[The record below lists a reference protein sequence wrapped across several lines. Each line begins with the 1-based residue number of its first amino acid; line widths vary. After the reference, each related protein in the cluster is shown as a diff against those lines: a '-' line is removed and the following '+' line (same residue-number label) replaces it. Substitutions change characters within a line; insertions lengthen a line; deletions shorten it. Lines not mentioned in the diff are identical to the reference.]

1 MWDERYDT
9 EEYVYGTAPN
19 RFLAEWVHR
28 LPPGRILCLAEGEGR
43 NAVFLAGLGYRVT
56 AVDASAVGLAKA
68 RRLAHEKGLQIET
81 QVADLATYPI
91 AEQAWDGIVSIFC
104 HLPAA
109 VRRDLHQRVKAGL
122 RPGGVLILE
131 AYRPAQLAFGTGGPK
146 EASMMMSL
154 EDLEQELHPL
164 TFLHARELEREVI
177 EGKFHTGT
185 GAVVQLV
192 GRKD

>member
-1 MWDERYDT
+1 
-9 EEYVYGTAPN
+9 
-19 RFLAEWVHR
+19 
-28 LPPGRILCLAEGEGR
+28 
-43 NAVFLAGLGYRVT
+43 
-56 AVDASAVGLAKA
+56 
-68 RRLAHEKGLQIET
+68 
-81 QVADLATYPI
+81 
-91 AEQAWDGIVSIFC
+91 
-104 HLPAA
+104 

-146 EASMMMSL
+146 EASMMVSL